1 MRSHVTKN
9 GFDDLDD
16 LRKMHEEKVWHEDL
30 AKLYSLVQM
39 KPRHQ
44 MKLRHLLCPISKDG
58 RNTEIGSAVV
68 EDKKSPIAEDHFT
81 CGYDSLR
88 GGICK

>member
-30 AKLYSLVQM
+30 AKFYSLVQM

-58 RNTEIGSAVV
+58 RNTKIGSAVV
-68 EDKKSPIAEDHFT
+68 EDKKMSDRRRPFHV
-81 CGYDSLR
+81 R
-88 GGICK
+88 V